1 MMIIELY
8 GDEDVSRVAGPLT
21 DVGFEV
27 MSYTFDDLVKT
38 GGNNQAINI
47 LIVSDNG
54 EQCINQLEPGVNLDI
69 VISKESTPALMR
81 QTIRLGAKDL
91 LTVPLLG
98 ADLKESI
105 EQVIKDKLKEMGN
118 NASNDDHRDC
128 TVSAFINAKGGAGAT
143 FIATNVA
150 HYIAGVL
157 NKPTTYLDLDL
168 QFSSASSYLNVDP
181 PHSLISALNAGSDL
195 DQVAVRG
202 YFSQHKST
210 LNTLTAKKNEL
221 PLLEEVSSGKLEQ
234 LLTTLK
240 SINNHVVIDLPRY
253 LNLLT
258 ASTLEQVDNLY
269 VVLQQNL
276 SQLGDAVKLVRVLR
290 DDLQIPDD
298 KIHFIIN
305 RYSLKSDI
313 SLNDIQNALKTKDK
327 DMLTVCNDFK
337 LVTSSMNEAKEVY
350 VLNERARISKDIA
363 HVASIITND
372 NVPKESRFIQR
383 LFKNQME

>member
-1 MMIIELY
+1 MIIELY
-8 GDEDVSRVAGPLT
+8 GDEDVSKVAGPLA

-27 MSYTFDDLVKT
+27 KSYTFDDLVKT
-38 GGNNQAINI
+38 GGNKQAINI

-54 EQCINQLEPGVNLDI
+54 EQCINQLESGVNLDI

-105 EQVIKDKLKEMGN
+105 EQVIKDKLKQTGN

-157 NKPTTYLDLDL
+157 KKPTTYLDLDL